1 MRGRRRISGGRVT
14 IPRDGLGTW
23 LAAEHMAKSGGGSN
37 VLISLNMGSE
47 GLLDYVAEVR
57 REHGE
62 GPLFPRLNPNRD
74 GRRGDP
80 ASRMVS
86 RWMRN
91 KLGIKDERIAPNHS
105 WRHTFESIHRNY
117 RQPHHGPLQRRR
129 RNRR

>member
-23 LAAEHMAKSGGGSN
+23 LPAEHMAKSGGGSN

-80 ASRMVS
+80 ASP
-86 RWMRN
+86 N
-91 KLGIKDERIAPNHS
+91 GIEMDAQQARD
-105 WRHTFESIHRNY
+105 
-117 RQPHHGPLQRRR
+117 QRRTHR
-129 RNRR
+129 TKSFMAAHV